1 MDSALIFMT
10 TQPEYYNIYKMI
22 VLIKT
27 AHFGKSN
34 HDTLTNVIAYIE
46 YINVIHPK
54 ICSGMAKL
62 FE

>member
-1 MDSALIFMT
+1 MT

-46 YINVIHPK
+46 NINVIHHK